1 MAGLMGF
8 GRTHGHDWIRGAQ
21 RRSRPLLAV
30 GLSRFKP
37 AALEDAPTD
46 EVEEETVELRFFV
59 PAVPGGWAGSLARL
73 ARPVGAS
80 SLSTGLA
87 QPRFKRVKWVKWPE
101 LFVEAGPLQ
110 AGLVDALFPRKI
122 LSS

>member
-1 MAGLMGF
+1 MVPVPVV
-8 GRTHGHDWIRGAQ
+8 RHGQ
-21 RRSRPLLAV
+21 SERRPNTMPRVLHTSSTSLLAV

-37 AALEDAPTD
+37 AALEDAPAD

-87 QPRFKRVKWVKWPE
+87 QPRFKRVKWQQV
-101 LFVEAGPLQ
+101 AGT
-110 AGLVDALFPRKI
+110 FH
-122 LSS
+122 